1 MQQTL
6 STSSFKTKV
15 LRILAVLVTVALIAG
30 GIWVHSRMVRRIDI
44 SNDKTTFFE
53 NTNYD
58 VLFFGTSHVR
68 MGISPFQLYKDYG
81 ITSYNMATNE
91 QEIPLSYY
99 VFINSLK
106 YNKPSIVFLDV
117 YGCRLDFPSTSFS
130 PIYFGHLIFDNFP
143 ISKNKIQGITKL
155 YEEHDAKKE
164 LIFPYFSYHN
174 RWSEGFISPW
184 KDVAKNLANG
194 FEDKLYLKREI
205 SDYKNMRKVN
215 ENEYIDNENTD
226 GMKYIKEFV
235 FFCRENNIQPVLM
248 YLPPACGVLQQKESN
263 SVQKLSEELNVPY
276 YNMLYKAED
285 IIDVDIDLLDC
296 NIGKEDIER
305 DSLTNGNIHLNF
317 SGARKVTDY
326 IGNILRN
333 DFNVPDHRGEAEYAK
348 WDEDYKEYRK
358 AIFDQ
363 MRGLNDFDTLLMSCN
378 FADISVKLF
387 TAENVSF
394 DNVEQKLIAQLK
406 DNIEIIPVS
415 GEEADYALRI
425 AVTDDI
431 TGEMITEKSFNIGSA
446 FHAK

>member
-1 MQQTL
+1 MPQTL
-6 STSSFKTKV
+6 STSSFKTKI
-15 LRILAVLVTVALIAG
+15 LRILAVLVTLALIAG
-30 GIWVHSRMVRRIDI
+30 GIWVLSRMVRRIDI

-68 MGISPFQLYKDYG
+68 VGISPFQLYKDYG
-81 ITSYNMATNE
+81 ITSYNWGTNG
-91 QEIPLSYY
+91 QEIPISYWAL
-99 VFINSLK
+99 INSMK
-106 YNKPSIVFLDV
+106 YNKPKFVFLDV
-117 YGCRLDFPSTSFS
+117 YGCRLNFLDIDEKIS
-130 PIYFGHLIFDNFP
+130 GHLIFDNFP
-143 ISKNKIQGITKL
+143 ISKNKIQGIIKL
-155 YEEHDAKKE
+155 YEESDVKKE
-164 LIFPYFSYHN
+164 LLFPYFSYHN

-184 KDVAKNLANG
+184 KKINKNLANG
-194 FEDKLYLKREI
+194 YEDVMYLKREI

-215 ENEYIDNENTD
+215 KNEYIDNENTD

-235 FFCRENNIQPVLM
+235 FFCRKNNIQPVLM
-248 YLPPACGVLQQKESN
+248 YIPPACGVLQQKESN
-263 SVQKLSEELNVPY
+263 SVQKLAGELNVPY
-276 YNMLYKAED
+276 YNMLYNAED
-285 IIDVDIDLLDC
+285 IIDMNIDLLDC
-296 NIGKEDIER
+296 YIGKEDIEN
-305 DSLTNGNIHLNF
+305 DSLVNGNIHLNP

-333 DFNVPDHRGEAEYAK
+333 DFNVPDHRGEAVYAK
-348 WDEDYKEYRK
+348 WDEDYKEYRNY
-358 AIFDQ
+358 IFGK
-363 MRGLNDFDTLLMSCN
+363 MRGINDFGTLLMSCN

-406 DNIEIIPVS
+406 DNIEIILVS
-415 GEEADYALRI
+415 RQETDYDVRI